1 MNEFLLRT
9 WERLKTFWQN
19 LSTAQRIMWVS
30 IPSAV
35 IILITVIALYAT
47 APNYMPLFSN
57 LSSDDAGAIVKQLK
71 DKKVPYKIEG
81 GGKVITVPT
90 KYLYDARL
98 DLATQGLPKG
108 GGVGFEIFDKT
119 NLGVTDFTQR
129 INYVRALEG
138 ELSRTIGAID
148 VIQEARVHLVL
159 PQKELYEERQKEPTA
174 SVLIKMRY
182 DTKLTYDQTKS
193 IVHLVASSV
202 EGMNPVNVTI
212 VDTKGEVLSDIIK
225 DELTDDVAGANSFSK
240 QLKLTNQQIQ
250 IQKDYEKNIQR
261 RVESM
266 LGQVLGE
273 SRTTV
278 RVTAELNFDQ
288 VEKKDEVYEPIIG
301 GKGVLRSSKKNLE
314 SYTGAGVYP
323 GGVPGTDSNIPGYK
337 SVVSGNSNYSKSE
350 ATENYEITKRE
361 SHVVETVGAVKRLS
375 VAVIVDNLQPQQ
387 VTSIKNA
394 VIAAA
399 GLDLGRGDQVAVE
412 NVSFD
417 RSAEKADQ
425 YKVDAANREKYT
437 TTIMSLG
444 IIIGILIFALF
455 FLRST
460 LKPKAIREK
469 LRRQIEMASASA
481 KAEEE
486 VEVPLEAVPSAAELA
501 EAQKRAEMKR
511 QITKIARENPK
522 IIVQLIKRWLTEEKR

>member
-1 MNEFLLRT
+1 MNEYLLKQ
-9 WERLKTFWQN
+9 WERLKAWWAGNNT
-19 LSTAQRIMWVS
+19 THRIMWVS
-30 IPSAV
+30 IPSALLIA
-35 IILITVIALYAT
+35 IILLAIWGSQPGFT
-47 APNYMPLFSN
+47 PLFTN
-57 LSSDDAGAIVKQLK
+57 LSAEDAGAIVNQLK
-71 DKKVPYKIEG
+71 ESKIPYKIADN
-81 GGKVITVPT
+81 GKTVLVPANNV
-90 KYLYDARL
+90 YESRL

-119 NLGVTDFTQR
+119 NLGITDFTQR

-138 ELSRTIGAID
+138 ELGRTISDID

-159 PQKELYEERQKEPTA
+159 PKKELYEESQKEPTA
-174 SVLIKMRY
+174 SVLLKLRY
-182 DTKLTYDQTKS
+182 DTKLGYDQIKA
-193 IVHLVASSV
+193 IVHLVSSSV
-202 EGMNPVNVTI
+202 EGLKPVNVTI
-212 VDTKGEVLSDIIK
+212 VDTKGEVLSDVVR
-225 DELTDDVAGANSFSK
+225 DELTEDGTAYSYSK
-240 QLKLTNQQIQ
+240 QLKLTNQQLK
-250 IQKDYEKNIQR
+250 IQKDYERDIQK

-273 SRTTV
+273 SRASV

-288 VEKKDEVYEPIIG
+288 VEKKDEIYEPIVG

-314 SYTGAGVYP
+314 SYTGVGVYP

-337 SVVSGNSNYSKSE
+337 SVVSGNSQFSKSE
-350 ATENYEITKRE
+350 ATENFEITKRE
-361 SHVVETVGAVKRLS
+361 SHVVETVGGVKRLS
-375 VAVIVDNLQPQQ
+375 VAVMVDNLQPQQ
-387 VTSIKNA
+387 VTSVKNA

-399 GLDLGRGDQVAVE
+399 GLDIARGDQVAVE
-412 NVSFD
+412 NMPFD
-417 RSAEKADQ
+417 RAAEKES
-425 YKVDAANREKYT
+425 AAKDMLASREKYMT
-437 TTIMSLG
+437 TLTSLG
-444 IIIGILIFALF
+444 IIIGILFFALF

-469 LRRQIEMASASA
+469 LRRQIEMAAREV

-522 IIVQLIKRWLTEEKR
+522 VIVQLIKRWLTEEKR